1 MSKNAQTT
9 NRAFMHKIIPYRYCY
24 EEAGMIETENGVFT
38 RTYKVVPPKGAVKG
52 SYHSK
57 MTRMQMENI
66 LQKLAENFHFEFT
79 IRNCHMDK
87 EEYLSKVMLPE
98 SESKDAYHHLRT
110 LYNKVLQE
118 NCDIGHNNFTREV
131 YLTLSVETDTPE
143 IALEKFMGAEQW
155 LSELFHSLYGFCIQP
170 MAMGERLELLYDIF
184 L

>member
-66 LQKLAENFHFEFT
+66 LH
-79 IRNCHMDK
+79 I
-87 EEYLSKVMLPE
+87 P
-98 SESKDAYHHLRT
+98 
-110 LYNKVLQE
+110 
-118 NCDIGHNNFTREV
+118 
-131 YLTLSVETDTPE
+131 
-143 IALEKFMGAEQW
+143 
-155 LSELFHSLYGFCIQP
+155 
-170 MAMGERLELLYDIF
+170 
-184 L
+184 